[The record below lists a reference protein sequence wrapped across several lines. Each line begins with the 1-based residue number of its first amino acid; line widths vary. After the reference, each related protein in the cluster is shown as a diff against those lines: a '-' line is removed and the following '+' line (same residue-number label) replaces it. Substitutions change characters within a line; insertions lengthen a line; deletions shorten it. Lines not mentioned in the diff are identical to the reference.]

1 MHRPLTET
9 DLFPHGPL
17 RRLGRRVEL
26 LPEIDSTNAYLLAH
40 AADWDDGS
48 VVVAEFQSA
57 GRGRQGRRWL
67 APRGSSILL
76 SVLLIEP
83 EGSLRITH
91 GTMLAAVAASQAL
104 EAETDC
110 RPGLRWPNDLVV
122 GGKKLGGILAES
134 TPRAPQPDRKHAK
147 RAVVIG
153 IGLNCFQQPGHFGAE
168 LADTAT
174 SLEIEC
180 AQPVDR
186 PALARR
192 LVERL
197 DVLLSNDPRQ
207 QCTWPGLR
215 EAWIAR
221 SDDFG
226 ARVTLL
232 ENSRRYTGTVLEIAD
247 NGDLLVELDSGG
259 RRRFEPTTTTRIR

>member
-1 MHRPLTET
+1 MMYHPLTAK

-17 RRLGRRVEL
+17 RRLGSRVEL
-26 LPEIDSTNAYLLAH
+26 LSEIDSTNSYLLAH
-40 AADWDDGS
+40 AAEWDDGA
-48 VVVAEFQSA
+48 VAAAEFQTA

-83 EGSLRITH
+83 EGSPRIAH
-91 GTMLAAVAASQAL
+91 AAMLAALAAADAV
-104 EAETDC
+104 EAETNC

-122 GGKKLGGILAES
+122 RGKKLGGILAES
-134 TPRAPQPDRKHAK
+134 TPRPGRHPPQ

-153 IGLNCFQQPGHFGAE
+153 IGLNCFQQPGHFGGGLAE
-168 LADTAT
+168 TAT

-180 AQPVDR
+180 AQTVDR
-186 PALARR
+186 PALARQ
-192 LVERL
+192 LIEHL
-197 DVLLSNDPRQ
+197 DALLASDPQ
-207 QCTWPGLR
+207 QRPTW
-215 EAWIAR
+215 AWLHEVWAAR

-232 ENSRRYTGTVLEIAD
+232 KNSRRYTGTVLEIAD
-247 NGDLLVELDSGG
+247 NGDLVVQLDSGG
-259 RRRFEPTTTTRIR
+259 RRRFESATTTRIR